1 MLLTRKHLSR
11 RTVLR
16 GVGATMA
23 LPFLDSMIPA
33 RSVLAKTEAARAASR
48 ARLVCIEQ
56 VHGAAGISEYGLAK
70 NLWIPA
76 ATGRRFDISQ
86 GNLSPLEPFRDQL
99 TIISNTDARM
109 AEAQSA
115 PEVGGDHFRSSA
127 VMYTQAHPKLTEG
140 SDVSVGVSM
149 DQLYAQRFG
158 QDTPIP
164 SMQLTIEPVDQS
176 GGCAYGYACV
186 YTDTISWAA
195 ADQPLPMVRDP
206 RFVFEQLFGSG
217 GTPEQRA
224 PRRATDRSIL
234 DLLTRQ
240 MADLR
245 RSLGAGDR
253 QRLDQYS
260 NNIREIEQR
269 IARIEARNTSGEARE
284 LPGAPAGVPDSFDEH
299 VKLMFDLQVLAFA
312 ADTTRVFSFKIG
324 RDGSGRVYPGSGVDR
339 GFHDASHHG
348 SSEERIK
355 QFGEINKYHVSLLPY
370 FLEKLQTTMD
380 GETNLLEKT
389 LVLYGSPMAVGNT
402 HNHRNCPLILL
413 GKGGGAVQPGIHV
426 KAPKDTPMANVMLTL
441 LQRLGLEDLQSF
453 GDSSGEF
460 SFSTAETTV
469 ASHEGHEVAG

>member
-1 MLLTRKHLSR
+1 MSMYLTQKHLSR

-16 GVGATMA
+16 GVGATIA
-23 LPFLDSMIPA
+23 LPFLDAMIPA
-33 RSVLAKTEAARAASR
+33 RSLLARTPAARAASR

-56 VHGAAGISEYGLAK
+56 VHGAAGCSEYGLAQ
-70 NLWIPA
+70 NLWNPA
-76 ATGRRFDISQ
+76 ATGRRFDISK
-86 GNLSPLEPFRDQL
+86 GNLSPLERFRDHL
-99 TIISNTDARM
+99 TIVSNTDARM
-109 AEAQSA
+109 AEAQTA

-127 VMYTQAHPKLTEG
+127 VMFTQAHPKLTEG
-140 SDVSVGVSM
+140 SDVKVGISM
-149 DQLYAQRFG
+149 DQLYAQKFG

-195 ADQPLPMVRDP
+195 EDEPLPMVRDP
-206 RFVFEQLFGSG
+206 RMVFEQLFGSG

-224 PRRATDRSIL
+224 ERRATDRSIL
-234 DLLTRQ
+234 DMLTSQ
-240 MADLR
+240 MAALR
-245 RSLGAGDR
+245 RSLGAVDK

-260 NNIREIEQR
+260 SNIREIEQR

-284 LPGAPAGVPDSFDEH
+284 LPGAPAGVPDAFDEH
-299 VKLMFDLQVLAFA
+299 VKLMFDLQVLAFSS
-312 ADTTRVFSFKIG
+312 DTTRVFSFKMG

-348 SSEERIK
+348 TAEERIR

-370 FLEKLQTTMD
+370 FLDKLQNTMD
-380 GETNLLEKT
+380 GESNLLDKT

-413 GKGGGAVQPGIHV
+413 GGGGGVVEPGVHV

-441 LQRLGLEDLQSF
+441 LHRLGLEDLQSF

-460 SFSTAETTV
+460 SFTAPETTV
-469 ASHEGHEVAG
+469 A

>member
-1 MLLTRKHLSR
+1 MFVTRKHLSR

-16 GVGATMA
+16 GMGATVA
-23 LPFLDSMIPA
+23 LPLLDAMVPA
-33 RSVLAKTEAARAASR
+33 RSIWGATASARAASR
-48 ARLVCIEQ
+48 TRLVCIEQ
-56 VHGAAGISEYGLAK
+56 VHGAAGCSEYGLAQH
-70 NLWIPA
+70 LWSPA
-76 ATGRRFDISQ
+76 ATGRQFDISK
-86 GNLSPLEPFRDQL
+86 GTLSPLEPFRNHL
-99 TIISNTDARM
+99 TIVSNTDARM

-127 VMYTQAHPKLTEG
+127 VMYTHAHPKLTEG
-140 SDVSVGVSM
+140 SDVRVGTSM
-149 DQLYAQRFG
+149 DQHYVQRFG

-164 SMQLTIEPVDQS
+164 SMQLSIEPVDQS

-195 ADQPLPMVRDP
+195 PDQPLPMIRDP
-206 RFVFEQLFGSG
+206 RTVFEQLFGSG

-224 PRRATDRSIL
+224 QRRATDRSIL
-234 DLLTRQ
+234 DLLTSQ
-240 MADLR
+240 MASLR
-245 RSLGAGDR
+245 RELGTSDR

-260 NNIREIEQR
+260 TNIRDIEQR
-269 IARIEARNTSGEARE
+269 IARIEARNTSGEQRE

-299 VKLMFDLQVLAFA
+299 VKLMFDLQVLAFSS
-312 ADTTRVFSFKIG
+312 DTTRVFSFKIG

-348 SSEERIK
+348 ASEERIV

-370 FLEKLQTTMD
+370 FLDKLQTTMD
-380 GETNLLEKT
+380 GDANLLEKT

-413 GKGGGAVQPGIHV
+413 GHGGGVQGGLHV

-441 LQRLGLEDLQSF
+441 LHQLGLDDMQSF
-453 GDSSGEF
+453 GDSTGEF
-460 SFSTAETTV
+460 SFTAPETTV
-469 ASHEGHEVAG
+469 A

>member
-1 MLLTRKHLSR
+1 MLLTQKHLSR

-16 GVGATMA
+16 GVGATIA
-23 LPFLDSMIPA
+23 LPFLDSMVPA
-33 RSVLAKTEAARAASR
+33 RSVLAKTAAARAASR
-48 ARLVCIEQ
+48 TRLVCIEQ
-56 VHGAAGISEYGLAK
+56 VHGAAGISEYGLAH

-99 TIISNTDARM
+99 TIVSNTDARM
-109 AEAQSA
+109 AEAQSP

-140 SDVSVGVSM
+140 SDVRVGISM

-195 ADQPLPMVRDP
+195 PDQPLPMVRDP

-224 PRRATDRSIL
+224 QRRATDRSIL
-234 DLLTRQ
+234 DLLTKQ

-245 RSLGAGDR
+245 RSLGTADQ
-253 QRLDQYS
+253 QRLDQYAT
-260 NNIREIEQR
+260 NIREIEQR

-299 VKLMFDLQVLAFA
+299 VKLMFDLQVLAFSS
-312 ADTTRVFSFKIG
+312 DTTRVFSFKMG
-324 RDGSGRVYPGSGVDR
+324 RDGSGRVYPGSGVER

-348 SSEERIK
+348 ASEDRIR

-370 FLEKLQTTMD
+370 FLEKLQRTMD
-380 GETNLLEKT
+380 GESNLLDKT

-413 GKGGGAVQPGIHV
+413 GKGGGIVEPGIHV

-441 LQRLGLEDLQSF
+441 LHRLGLEDLRSF

-460 SFSTAETTV
+460 SFSAPETTV
-469 ASHEGHEVAG
+469 A